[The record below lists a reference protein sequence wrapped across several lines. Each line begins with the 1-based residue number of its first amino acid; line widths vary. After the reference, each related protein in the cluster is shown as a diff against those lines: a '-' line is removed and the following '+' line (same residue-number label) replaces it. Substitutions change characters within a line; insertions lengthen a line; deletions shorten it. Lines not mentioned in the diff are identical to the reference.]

1 MLIGASRPSGEPG
14 KVFWLMLTPHIFM
27 LPIRLNKV
35 DHFVLEERVGG
46 EFNDAEQLLLDGVA
60 TTSRPQHLC
69 GVRGENNE
77 WLVPLLALSLPG
89 DSSLSLEVLFP
100 KCIIVS
106 LCDSLKIH
114 KHSQDLQL
122 LYAFFHQQH
131 HLITHPP
138 DYITIAGKHFRDSDM
153 FTTAF
158 GALASVES
166 AVGHMLTPPIP
177 PATILAIAHIT
188 NTIRDRYLLEGGSTT
203 GFRETDL
210 RSRQGSATR
219 GIQVAQI
226 GALVTVTVQQ
236 SHAFAPMTVLSLV
249 SSSTIDSFVFPTH
262 RSLFAPPAPPK
273 SMQVV
278 IDSSTRRATSQAS
291 FPTWLPG
298 RKAYGF
304 RPNLHNQASATD
316 HISLAPHNN
325 LAVTESQ
332 NQCHASL

>member
-27 LPIRLNKV
+27 LPIRLNKA

-46 EFNDAEQLLLDGVA
+46 GFDDAEQLLLDGVA
-60 TTSRPQHLC
+60 TTSFTSAALGEKPKGQCSSTPGLRNQRSLRRPWRKQRMAC
-69 GVRGENNE
+69 TTPR
-77 WLVPLLALSLPG
+77 
-89 DSSLSLEVLFP
+89 SLS
-100 KCIIVS
+100 S
-106 LCDSLKIH
+106 SLKIH